1 MQQRSG
7 ERWGMV
13 KIRQKKG
20 GFKLNKSHMPA
31 GGNWHIVPYITLK
44 ITPFVPLD
52 ILIRPDLKLPVN

>member
-1 MQQRSG
+1 MGDG
-7 ERWGMV
+7 EN
-13 KIRQKKG
+13 QTKKG

-31 GGNWHIVPYITLK
+31 GGNWHSVPYITLK